1 MNLQNQAVINEA
13 KAKLGREAAEIIAKE
28 LKLES
33 WDGQKACCPFH
44 SDNTPSFK
52 WCDEDRSGGGN
63 YFKCFGCGK
72 RYDII
77 EHYMN
82 FENKT
87 YQQAIQKICETQGFD
102 YTAPSKSKDEYFK
115 NYRFPEEINCTSRVR
130 AEKYL
135 GKRCISPTTLD
146 YANIKE
152 DDEGNIIF
160 EYRDINNTLLSV
172 KYRQSSAIKKGQTKM
187 WFQKGSSNC
196 PSLFMMQK
204 IDMAKPL
211 VICEGEIDC
220 ISVIE
225 AGETNVVSVPFG
237 STGMDW
243 IEFNY
248 DFLDA
253 FEKIILWA
261 DDDAAGAKMIDECI
275 PRLGNYRCHIV
286 KIPDEVKKQLQE
298 AKTRKLISN
307 DCGDANNVLI
317 TCGKSAVISLINS
330 AEGIPSRRLKDL
342 MRDVEEVD
350 VQSLPRITTGY
361 KELDKRIYGNF
372 LPCFNIITGYTG
384 AGKSTVSTQ
393 MSIISPIENGHKVMV
408 FSGELSDG
416 QLKSWIMKP
425 LAGRKH
431 MVVWKNKGQPDGYS
445 VSIQAKKA
453 INKYYEDKIRYY
465 DDDEDFDTSAKT
477 LLEEMEYAYKRHGV
491 KFFLID
497 NLMCVDMIGIS
508 KDESNEWSLQKQFI
522 KKLLMFTNKYGVNT
536 TLIIHPKKPNPNK
549 ERNAYEL
556 HGASEVGNF
565 CHRLFWVLQL
575 KDDKDGYNAQIELLK
590 DRPGSKQGAK
600 CSFFYDP
607 PTMRLYSDDEELNRS
622 YSWEDD
628 FNPNYPNELISRLV
642 VNQIDETKEVLG

>member
-1 MNLQNQAVINEA
+1 MHKQTTINEA
-13 KAKLGREAAEIIAKE
+13 KQKMGRTAAETIAKE
-28 LKLES
+28 LQLKN
-33 WDGQKACCPFH
+33 WDGHKANCHFH
-44 SDNTPSFK
+44 SENTPSFK
-52 WCDEDRSGGGN
+52 WCDEDKSGGNN

-77 EHYMN
+77 DHYMN

-87 YQQAIQKICETQGFD
+87 YQQAIQKLCESQGCE
-102 YTAPSKSKDEYFK
+102 YTPPPKSKDEYFK
-115 NYRFPEEINCTSRVR
+115 GYHYPVEVDCENRKR

-135 GKRCISPTTLD
+135 LKRHISLNTMN

-152 DDEGNIIF
+152 DAEGNIVF
-160 EYRDINNTLLSV
+160 EYRDTNNVLLNV
-172 KYRQSSAIKKGQTKM
+172 KYRQPNAIKKGQTKM

-196 PSLFMMQK
+196 PSLFMKQK
-204 IDMAKPL
+204 IDTSKPL
-211 VICEGEIDC
+211 IICEGEIDC
-220 ISVIE
+220 LSVIE
-225 AGETNVVSVPFG
+225 SGETNTVSVPFG
-237 STGMDW
+237 SQGMDW
-243 IEFNY
+243 IDFNWEW
-248 DFLDA
+248 LESI
-253 FEKIILWA
+253 EKIIIWA
-261 DDDAAGAKMIDECI
+261 DDDVPGKKMTDECI
-275 PRLGNYRCHIV
+275 SRLGNFRCYIV
-286 KIPDEVKKQLQE
+286 KIPEEIKKQLQE
-298 AKTRKLISN
+298 AKDKKIISN
-307 DCGDANNVLI
+307 DCGDANNILI
-317 TCGKSAVISLINS
+317 TCGKNAVISLINS
-330 AEGIPSRRLKDL
+330 AEGVPSKRLKDL

-425 LAGRKH
+425 LAGRNH

-445 VSIQAKKA
+445 VSFQAKQA
-453 INKYYEDKIRYY
+453 INKFYEDKIRYY
-465 DDDEDFDTSAKT
+465 DDDEDFDTSART

-497 NLMCVDMIGIS
+497 NLMCVDLVGIS
-508 KDESNEWSLQKQFI
+508 KDESSEWALQKMFI

-536 TLIIHPKKPNPNK
+536 TLIIHPKKPNQHK

-565 CHRLFWVLQL
+565 CHRLFWVVQL
-575 KDDKDGYNAQIELLK
+575 IDDKDGCAAQIELLK
-590 DRPGSKQGAK
+590 DRPGSKQGSK
-600 CSFFYDP
+600 CRFYYDP
-607 PTMRLYSDDEELNRS
+607 PTMRLYSDEEELNKR
-622 YSWEDD
+622 YSWEQG
-628 FNPNYPNELISRLV
+628 FNPNYPVDLIPRLV
-642 VNQIDETKEVLG
+642 VNQVDETKEVLG